1 MERAINAFTEKHQL
15 LKKNTTVLIGVSGG
29 PDSMAL
35 LHYYYSIKEEWNL
48 RLVALTVDHQ
58 LRGEES
64 KGDLRYVP
72 QVCQEWG
79 IEVISAACDVRGYMK
94 EHQVSRM
101 VAAREGRQSTRLKS
115 GHAAR
120 SAA

>member
-64 KGDLRYVP
+64 KGDLRYVQ

-79 IEVISAACDVRGYMK
+79 IELLSAALNVTGYMMAP
-94 EHQVSRM
+94 H
-101 VAAREGRQSTRLKS
+101 GSTMI
-115 GHAAR
+115 G
-120 SAA
+120 